1 MQAMLLLRAG
11 RGIEHVLDD
20 ASTTYD
26 PALTSK
32 CSILLPCRPGD
43 SLQAESFAELA
54 RAAPTQQS
62 RKM

>member
-32 CSILLPCRPGD
+32 CSILLPCTPGD
-43 SLQAESFAELA
+43 SLQAEGFAELA
-54 RAAPTQQS
+54 RAPTQQS